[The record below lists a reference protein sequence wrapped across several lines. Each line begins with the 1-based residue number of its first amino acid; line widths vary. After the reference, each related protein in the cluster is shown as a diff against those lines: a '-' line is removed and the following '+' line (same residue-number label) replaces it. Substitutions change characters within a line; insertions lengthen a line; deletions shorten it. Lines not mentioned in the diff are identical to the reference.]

1 MISLSPPA
9 ARLDRP
15 LRDMAAWV
23 VYFRDAPIPV
33 LDATAE
39 AVRSYA
45 ENEDAVDAHLLAET
59 VSVDPLMTLSLLAHV
74 GSTSRRATDVETV
87 TGALLLLGIGPFFR
101 RFRNLT
107 SVSTQLADLTD
118 AAGARQGLQAVLER
132 TQRAARFAL
141 GFAAHRMDPDAAVI
155 HEAALLHDL
164 AELLLWCHA
173 PLLAMEIA
181 HRLRATPGLRS
192 VQAQQAVLGI
202 ALADLQQAL
211 MKAWR
216 LPELLIQ
223 LDDER
228 HADSP
233 QVRNV
238 ALAVR
243 LARHSAEG
251 WHNPGPAGRPQ
262 RDRGPASARPRAY
275 AQTAARDRQLTC
287 GLSRPRCIGRGRWLI
302 VQLRPRATADHANS
316 NIPVWQ

>member
-1 MISLSPPA
+1 MPICKDERRHRHFEMISLSPPA

-181 HRLRATPGLRS
+181 HRLRATPG
-192 VQAQQAVLGI
+192 
-202 ALADLQQAL
+202 
-211 MKAWR
+211 
-216 LPELLIQ
+216 
-223 LDDER
+223 
-228 HADSP
+228 H
-233 QVRNV
+233 
-238 ALAVR
+238 AVR
-243 LARHSAEG
+243 RRSA
-251 WHNPGPAGRPQ
+251 
-262 RDRGPASARPRAY
+262 
-275 AQTAARDRQLTC
+275 AA
-287 GLSRPRCIGRGRWLI
+287 
-302 VQLRPRATADHANS
+302 
-316 NIPVWQ
+316 